1 MHFLSLECLARQD
14 VKPGNVLLNGGVC
27 LLADFGL
34 SCIIPPGEERLFTG
48 GGTLWYQ
55 PPECLLLQQHQQ
67 QQFKQR
73 QEAPVSAKPE
83 MDLIQV
89 YIDDKVGTM

>member
-1 MHFLSLECLARQD
+1 MASTQD

-34 SCIIPPGEERLFTG
+34 SCVVPTGEQRFFSG

-55 PPECLLLQQHQQ
+55 PPECLLLQQQQ
-67 QQFKQR
+67 QLKQR
-73 QEAPVSAKPE
+73 QEGQANVEQDA
-83 MDLIQV
+83 DLIQV
-89 YIDDKVGTM
+89 SIDDKVCLSYRKTKAR